1 MTFGIQMF
9 ALMTFGSDDIRYS
22 AVRSD
27 HIQNQMFGVIT
38 FGIQWLGV
46 TTVRIKCS
54 E

>member
-9 ALMTFGSDDIRYS
+9 AVMTSGSDDIRYS
-22 AVRSD
+22 VVRSD
-27 HIQNQMFGVIT
+27 HIQNQIFGVIT
-38 FGIQWLGV
+38 FGIQLLGV